1 MKRILYSALV
11 SLTIL
16 AAMAAVVQAQWYRG
30 NVKETLRRLEEDT
43 DHFSKSLDDDL
54 DHSALNGTRAED
66 EINGYVHDF
75 EEATDKLK
83 DRYEDQKYSPGLAR
97 EVLVRGRSINNFM
110 RRHRQGERSMTDW
123 VRVRQSLDR
132 LAYAYRITWR
142 W

>member
-110 RRHRQGERSMTDW
+110 RRHRLGERSMTDW

>member
-1 MKRILYSALV
+1 MKRILYSALMV
-11 SLTIL
+11 LTIL
-16 AAMAAVVQAQWYRG
+16 AAMSTVVQAQWYRG
-30 NVKETLRRLEEDT
+30 NPKETLRRLEEDT
-43 DHFSKSLDDDL
+43 DHFSKSLDNDL
-54 DHSALNGTRAED
+54 DHSSLNGTRAED

-83 DRYEDQKYSPGLAR
+83 DRFEDQKYSPGLAR
-97 EVLVRGRSINNFM
+97 EVLIRGRRINTFM
-110 RRHRQGERSMTDW
+110 RRNHLGERSMTDW